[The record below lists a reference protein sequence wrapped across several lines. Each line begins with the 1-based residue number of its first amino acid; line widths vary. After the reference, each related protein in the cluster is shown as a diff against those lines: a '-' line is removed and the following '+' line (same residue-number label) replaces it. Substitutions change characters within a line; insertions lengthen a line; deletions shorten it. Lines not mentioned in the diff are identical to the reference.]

1 MAVSQ
6 SDSLGTDD
14 FKTLLRDIFYSEELR
29 IDSQFA
35 ANLKEKLDEL
45 CRGQVPEEQSS
56 TFQCCY
62 TAVKLDVKAKK
73 NAIRMRGAG
82 REISYKD
89 IYLYQAEEV
98 PKLLAKFPSQLTD
111 SLREPILWQVL

>member
-56 TFQCCY
+56 GVRFS
-62 TAVKLDVKAKK
+62 AVIQQWNLMLKPRK
-73 NAIRMRGAG
+73 M
-82 REISYKD
+82 
-89 IYLYQAEEV
+89 
-98 PKLLAKFPSQLTD
+98 LL
-111 SLREPILWQVL
+111 E

>member
-35 ANLKEKLDEL
+35 ANLKAKLDEL

-56 TFQCCY
+56 T
-62 TAVKLDVKAKK
+62 
-73 NAIRMRGAG
+73 
-82 REISYKD
+82 
-89 IYLYQAEEV
+89 
-98 PKLLAKFPSQLTD
+98 
-111 SLREPILWQVL
+111 